1 MTAGLVVGC
10 IAIIF
15 VVARAAW
22 NHYKKKK
29 KKKKTYNAQHF
40 DISEEVAAVSLAPQ
54 VVESSSI
61 RGWLDMK
68 VKSGYSNKFSNAFEE
83 AGIEDIGDLAKVD
96 KKVMTQ
102 LKEHLVVAGAKAM
115 HLKNIQEAIDEVR
128 TPGAADA
135 VKDPSKLHKV
145 HVTTILAQDID
156 FTKVSNFEQSPYAIT
171 FRRWKRGDMKFVS
184 KSEHKDWIP
193 VNV

>member
-10 IAIIF
+10 IAIIS

-22 NHYKKKK
+22 NHYNVKKKRK
-29 KKKKTYNAQHF
+29 NKYNARHF

-68 VKSGYSNKFSNAFEE
+68 VKSGYSNKFANAFEE
-83 AGIEDIGDLAKVD
+83 TGIEDIDDLAKAD

-102 LKEHLVVAGAKAM
+102 LNEHLVVAGAKAM
-115 HLKNIQEAIDEVR
+115 HLKHIQEAIDEVR

-135 VKDPSKLHKV
+135 VELGLSGGETQGLPGISGTAL
-145 HVTTILAQDID
+145 
-156 FTKVSNFEQSPYAIT
+156 
-171 FRRWKRGDMKFVS
+171 
-184 KSEHKDWIP
+184 
-193 VNV
+193 